1 MRWLP
6 VAVAMLASGAAAGVL
21 STIVLFGLGVALF
34 GNHDAFSRDGVGW
47 AASVGGIVA
56 ATLPPLGL
64 LAPLVWSSR
73 RRLGVAAAWSLALA
87 LGLGGIGIGLRSLV
101 PDAPV
106 PRARHRI
113 LWTGSA
119 TVMPAIVGLAE
130 GAGCYLFAAS
140 DDGAAPHDADTAS
153 VDVRDPAGTQV
164 SVRRND
170 GGVVTYPSPDDPGK
184 RVALLGS
191 FTATVSGSYTITVDG
206 SPRVYVTDAPPAWRH
221 EHPLAGI
228 ATELPRYAAVLALAG
243 ILLLTLALRQ
253 PHRAV

>member
-6 VAVAMLASGAAAGVL
+6 VAVAMLASGAVAGVL
-21 STIVLFGLGVALF
+21 STIVLFGLGVVLF

-47 AASVGGIVA
+47 AASVGGIVS

-101 PDAPV
+101 PDAPA
-106 PRARHRI
+106 PRPRHRI

-119 TVMPAIVGLAE
+119 TAMPATIGLAE
-130 GAGCYLFAAS
+130 GVGCYLFAAS
-140 DDGAAPHDADTAS
+140 DDGGAPHDPETVS
-153 VDVRDPAGTQV
+153 VGVRDPAGTPV
-164 SVRRND
+164 SIRRSD
-170 GGVVTYPSPDDPGK
+170 GGLVTYPSPDDPGK
-184 RVALLGS
+184 RVAFLGS
-191 FTATVSGSYTITVDG
+191 FTAAVPGSYAITVDG
-206 SPRVYVTDAPPAWRH
+206 SSRVYATDIPPAWRH

-228 ATELPRYAAVLALAG
+228 AAELPRYAAVLALAG
-243 ILLLTLALRQ
+243 LLLLALALRQ
-253 PHRAV
+253 AHRAA